1 MPLTYEETREY
12 ATLKGFN
19 PDDVEVDPFSGEIRP
34 RNRTQPTMSTAKPAD
49 KPKTTGALETIARQ
63 ASLSAIPSAVSL
75 PGSIAA
81 GSAVTTALSPL
92 FAGGPFTGWIPPVAG
107 LVTGF
112 GVGVASSMAASKL
125 QEKALEQFQGG
136 REYLEKSAALREER
150 PYMSVVGDV
159 AGSLPTMKVDGKVLK
174 DAWHALTTEGAQQ
187 GPRMLANKL
196 ATSQAAQ
203 DVLISGGVGGVSSV
217 VEDKLADKEVDIPK
231 ALLNTVLQGAVSTPH
246 EYVGR
251 FPGLKNAPYRGQ
263 PLAEPSPAVLG
274 VNEVTRTV
282 RTKEA
287 ATGDEAARVAKE
299 IESLNSQIGELEK
312 IRIESEAA
320 KHTEVVTQAKIQLKE
335 LKARNEELNKIL
347 KGEEKTTTDFVASP
361 ESMEFTKA
369 KAAQKGVE
377 DTTFNEG
384 GRQTVDSAEGY
395 GSFSNDG
402 TKIRVNT
409 YAGTKGVKTN
419 LPEGLQGVPT
429 TGAHET
435 VHAELYNVINS
446 EISSQSRLGEQLR
459 AAYENDPRFK
469 EAKAKRPDANFDW
482 NEYATIRAAQKF
494 AKNPSNEGRS
504 WSAERKALANVQ
516 KGKATADDA
525 DTVLLMKWR
534 YDNGLNAPRGA
545 VRANPNSTTPAR
557 NSLASN
563 VEKEI
568 KRVEEQP
575 NTEQL
580 DLPMAKEGT
589 ALTKWQR
596 ENVADFEKPNFG
608 PETRPAQNEF
618 RFSKPE
624 EENNKTF
631 ERAEAYA
638 MARRRRNV
646 ENVEEGRQTSLDTA
660 TGATVD
666 YVRTPEGLFVLSMD
680 TPAESQ
686 GKGGATRLLNEL
698 RRKGPVILEANAS
711 EGEGLSQA
719 QLTEFYTKRGLR
731 NIGGNRFVGEPIVTP
746 SVAAKAPVVAKPVEA
761 KAPIE
766 DATPIVSGQEQR
778 VRTEGELKTS
788 TIEGQRAFVKKHPLL
803 ADFDENG
810 KLKFFYE
817 PNEWRLQELADWFG
831 VTKRNINAY
840 AERQGKSVREIDWNT
855 VVNEN
860 QYKPI
865 NFPRREGVRGKAVR
879 DEDTGR
885 PLMRER
891 PLNEKLDMDA
901 TVSGE
906 LSNKDTYL
914 PTIEAGVR
922 TALFPTKNSGEMA
935 RRGRTRFAA
944 TEGQNRWGSSIQTEA
959 YVKRVTDEVYG
970 AMAKEGL
977 NMRGLDDK
985 ATFDD
990 KIFKN
995 AARIAERMLRDDVDV
1010 LKTRNINESAST
1022 DAPRGDGR
1030 TLGDTISTSQ
1040 KLVPAG
1046 ERASTEG
1053 DEDLIKAVADRIAE
1067 KKAELSSQTG
1077 IVRATE
1083 AMSNERIAAAWTKI
1097 LDEYEFGRVDA
1108 ADVMEAAVKVST
1120 ELKLRGVP
1128 DADIKRGVLDRMR
1141 DAGIGA
1147 EDSVD
1152 AQATARYSRPEDVSA
1167 DMMEAY
1173 RKATSSP
1180 DYIESERLSDEAREL
1195 VTHRDGKSWPTDADH
1210 AKADVIRA
1218 QADAL
1223 RSKYYDSADFKA
1235 YWKLYEE
1242 QRNAE
1247 RSAELNK
1254 ERSKIASNDS
1264 WDVAPPAKIKLSED
1278 SPAEA
1283 VRAAQ
1288 FKAPSHSTDI
1298 DSVES
1303 ILSEG
1308 LRSGS
1313 ALDTTPDRDW
1323 AGDGVSLIMPFARK
1337 GSKIEHNDYYKSS
1350 GVSAVGRII
1359 VDAGAYN
1366 TPLYELESIVQ
1377 GWKDK
1382 HPTVKMEI
1390 IDEKGR
1396 IIPIEK
1402 SSSDVRQSRPEADEP
1417 VFTTQLE
1424 KELRVA
1430 RPFGLQVGRDGKL
1443 TSSEMLAK
1451 VKTLPAIEQ
1460 ELLKQSGLSDV
1471 LNVRSRIGADELTN
1485 WLKENGPKLEVHNYG
1500 MEGKVSEAK
1509 KEYDKMSGEYD
1520 ALGNYA
1526 SRWATAIDRSSIPQ
1540 DADAMTSKINADVEK
1555 GRLTTKEAEA
1565 LQRYRELKKQT
1576 LTEPKDTSPRATSYY
1591 NTVSAFDTNQPM
1603 PAWTATRSAKNV
1615 QRVDVVMPTKYKDP
1629 EGIKLNLYKEQ
1640 YNAKNA
1646 DKILWSPDNL
1656 HENLPNTLGW
1666 AMIQYKDGPNGERVA
1681 VIAEAQSRWGQEI
1694 RNAKGYYAVRETG
1707 NGSWEVYDTKTK
1719 KGISEDVT
1727 KQEAERMKASMEKED
1742 LRNAGVS
1749 DHPLL
1754 ADTNRLILKAAI
1766 DQARK
1771 EGATHIMISDAE
1783 TAMITEKLDYKN
1795 SEGRIDRLEGFKF
1808 NYDSSYFL
1816 KDAEGNPLTNKG
1828 FTSSDDA
1835 IRYAENV
1842 LHLKPASKYPKD
1854 WKGPRDESDYTVVQG
1869 DLPSIAAELTGTK
1882 GERVSLGEHK
1892 NAMDVDSSTGESY
1905 GSNVPRTD
1913 LVFTNPDGSPKTDVS
1928 GMLYDISVPAA
1939 RRATG
1944 EEFSM
1949 AGRRYSRPE
1958 GEGFTST
1965 PEFKRWF
1972 GDSKVVDAE
1981 GKPLVVYHG
1990 SPQGGFSTFDT
2001 NRRGYTYGQGAYF
2014 TPDKSRA
2021 QEYQAKGTGRSYYAY
2036 KDKVPLEGS
2045 ALYETYLSIKNPY
2058 IVSSDASVMDIGYR
2072 LQRDNKPE
2080 FNRLAEILKGKNNY
2094 SSTDGVGTAEIGN
2107 QWLREQGYDGIIK
2120 QWRENDPL
2128 EIVAFYPT
2136 QIKSATGNDGN
2147 FNPAN
2152 PDIRRS
2158 RPEGDDVDPIR
2169 TSTDQTK
2176 QGPLEK
2182 LAPQFDQVRKF
2193 DSKVADAFE
2202 RAEKIKSLNE
2212 ANYLNTP
2219 LVDFRKQFGGANE
2232 RELKRAY
2239 DYALEK
2245 YRNPESVDETAFS
2258 EREKA
2263 MANFWN
2269 ERISQPTRVHQ
2280 QRLDMFVETREGLR
2294 RKAKLSESYAPE
2306 MLNDKAIDVFTKS
2319 VDSSESTRMKREW
2332 AEHVVKMSAS
2342 ADKPVSMEDAMNEIN
2357 DFVAAIGRNGAHSA
2371 DFGALTKAAGYGL
2384 PEEMRERNLM
2394 RVMQR
2399 YGRRSSRLLAKVE
2412 GLQSDEYVR
2421 GKLRLENPETGKRAE
2436 PKDGNDILTH
2446 QEVRDAM
2453 KFIDG
2458 DFEINKSPRLLAAV
2472 RVVTNSILGPLS
2484 GVRDAASIA
2493 ANSLPYM
2500 RVQDLP
2506 TLITS
2511 LGDMK
2516 SAWRKSLEYGARTGA
2531 HPLDAI
2537 ATPLGTDNVVN
2548 AANVVS
2554 ENLRKWSGRDAI
2566 EQFNRAWTYSIGKQL
2581 ANQAVLSGNK
2591 AFLKKFGTLA
2601 DTKGSDGKVKWDTDI
2616 MASNFVDRV
2625 QGTYG
2630 GRGLPAVAVDG
2641 MAAPWFALARWSVE
2655 KANVTWQDVIKP
2667 AYKGENYLPLLTYSL
2682 GTWLTGEAIES
2693 LNEAL
2698 QAGKKSQNANWK
2710 EIEAADG
2717 GIEQEAL
2724 RLANVMQLGSFLGM
2738 TGDMVKVGADIY
2750 KGNTPRGYSVP
2761 LADFISEGV
2770 IGNMTKFS
2778 RAVQDGANPID
2789 ALQSLMNDLAK
2800 SQWQAYRV
2808 GNYWANRDEVERTNK
2823 FRDLRVYKQTTGQE
2837 VPSEVPQANSAFRA
2851 DEREFK
2857 RSTEPLDAAEK
2868 LRGVLDRFREE
2879 YKNDPAAMAKALR
2892 RLKSNSYQTF
2902 PSPQRDIADAR
2913 KYYEYL
2919 TKAYGAEE
2927 ADARVQDYLRQTKLN
2942 SLKSAAIPTLSR

>member
-19 PDDVEVDPFSGEIRP
+19 PDEVEVNGITGEIRP
-34 RNRTQPTMSTAKPAD
+34 RNRIQPTMSTAKPAD

-107 LVTGF
+107 LATGL

-203 DVLISGGVGGVSSV
+203 DVLISGGVGGISSV

-231 ALLNTVLQGAVSTPH
+231 ALLNTVLQGAVSTPR

-287 ATGDEAARVAKE
+287 ATGDEAVRVAKE

-459 AAYENDPRFK
+459 AAYENDPQFK

-504 WSAERKALANVQ
+504 WSAERKALSNVQ

-580 DLPMAKEGT
+580 DLPMAKEGST
-589 ALTKWQR
+589 LTKWQR

-746 SVAAKAPVVAKPVEA
+746 SVAAKTPVAAKPVEV
-761 KAPIE
+761 KAPAE
-766 DATPIVSGQEQR
+766 DVTPIVSGQEQR

-817 PNEWRLQELADWFG
+817 PKEWRSQELADWFG

-914 PTIEAGVR
+914 PAIEAGVR
-922 TALFPTKNSGEMA
+922 TALFPKENSGEMA
-935 RRGRTRFAA
+935 RRGRTRFAV

-959 YVKRVTDEVYG
+959 YVKRVTAEVYG

-977 NMRGLDDK
+977 NVRGLDDK

-1040 KLVPAG
+1040 RLVPAG

-1083 AMSNERIAAAWTKI
+1083 AMSNERIAAAWAKI

-1147 EDSVD
+1147 DDSVD
-1152 AQATARYSRPEDVSA
+1152 AQATARY
-1167 DMMEAY
+1167 
-1173 RKATSSP
+1173 
-1180 DYIESERLSDEAREL
+1180 
-1195 VTHRDGKSWPTDADH
+1195 
-1210 AKADVIRA
+1210 
-1218 QADAL
+1218 
-1223 RSKYYDSADFKA
+1223 
-1235 YWKLYEE
+1235 
-1242 QRNAE
+1242 
-1247 RSAELNK
+1247 
-1254 ERSKIASNDS
+1254 
-1264 WDVAPPAKIKLSED
+1264 
-1278 SPAEA
+1278 
-1283 VRAAQ
+1283 
-1288 FKAPSHSTDI
+1288 
-1298 DSVES
+1298 
-1303 ILSEG
+1303 
-1308 LRSGS
+1308 
-1313 ALDTTPDRDW
+1313 
-1323 AGDGVSLIMPFARK
+1323 
-1337 GSKIEHNDYYKSS
+1337 
-1350 GVSAVGRII
+1350 
-1359 VDAGAYN
+1359 
-1366 TPLYELESIVQ
+1366 
-1377 GWKDK
+1377 
-1382 HPTVKMEI
+1382 
-1390 IDEKGR
+1390 
-1396 IIPIEK
+1396 
-1402 SSSDVRQSRPEADEP
+1402 
-1417 VFTTQLE
+1417 
-1424 KELRVA
+1424 
-1430 RPFGLQVGRDGKL
+1430 
-1443 TSSEMLAK
+1443 
-1451 VKTLPAIEQ
+1451 
-1460 ELLKQSGLSDV
+1460 
-1471 LNVRSRIGADELTN
+1471 
-1485 WLKENGPKLEVHNYG
+1485 
-1500 MEGKVSEAK
+1500 
-1509 KEYDKMSGEYD
+1509 
-1520 ALGNYA
+1520 
-1526 SRWATAIDRSSIPQ
+1526 
-1540 DADAMTSKINADVEK
+1540 
-1555 GRLTTKEAEA
+1555 
-1565 LQRYRELKKQT
+1565 
-1576 LTEPKDTSPRATSYY
+1576 
-1591 NTVSAFDTNQPM
+1591 
-1603 PAWTATRSAKNV
+1603 
-1615 QRVDVVMPTKYKDP
+1615 
-1629 EGIKLNLYKEQ
+1629 
-1640 YNAKNA
+1640 
-1646 DKILWSPDNL
+1646 
-1656 HENLPNTLGW
+1656 
-1666 AMIQYKDGPNGERVA
+1666 
-1681 VIAEAQSRWGQEI
+1681 
-1694 RNAKGYYAVRETG
+1694 
-1707 NGSWEVYDTKTK
+1707 
-1719 KGISEDVT
+1719 
-1727 KQEAERMKASMEKED
+1727 
-1742 LRNAGVS
+1742 
-1749 DHPLL
+1749 
-1754 ADTNRLILKAAI
+1754 
-1766 DQARK
+1766 
-1771 EGATHIMISDAE
+1771 
-1783 TAMITEKLDYKN
+1783 
-1795 SEGRIDRLEGFKF
+1795 
-1808 NYDSSYFL
+1808 
-1816 KDAEGNPLTNKG
+1816 
-1828 FTSSDDA
+1828 
-1835 IRYAENV
+1835 
-1842 LHLKPASKYPKD
+1842 
-1854 WKGPRDESDYTVVQG
+1854 
-1869 DLPSIAAELTGTK
+1869 
-1882 GERVSLGEHK
+1882 
-1892 NAMDVDSSTGESY
+1892 
-1905 GSNVPRTD
+1905 
-1913 LVFTNPDGSPKTDVS
+1913 
-1928 GMLYDISVPAA
+1928 
-1939 RRATG
+1939 
-1944 EEFSM
+1944 
-1949 AGRRYSRPE
+1949 
-1958 GEGFTST
+1958 
-1965 PEFKRWF
+1965 
-1972 GDSKVVDAE
+1972 
-1981 GKPLVVYHG
+1981 
-1990 SPQGGFSTFDT
+1990 
-2001 NRRGYTYGQGAYF
+2001 
-2014 TPDKSRA
+2014 
-2021 QEYQAKGTGRSYYAY
+2021 
-2036 KDKVPLEGS
+2036 
-2045 ALYETYLSIKNPY
+2045 
-2058 IVSSDASVMDIGYR
+2058 
-2072 LQRDNKPE
+2072 
-2080 FNRLAEILKGKNNY
+2080 
-2094 SSTDGVGTAEIGN
+2094 
-2107 QWLREQGYDGIIK
+2107 
-2120 QWRENDPL
+2120 
-2128 EIVAFYPT
+2128 
-2136 QIKSATGNDGN
+2136 
-2147 FNPAN
+2147 
-2152 PDIRRS
+2152 S

-2269 ERISQPTRVHQ
+2269 ERISQPTREHQ
-2280 QRLDMFVETREGLR
+2280 QRLNMFVETREGLR

-2436 PKDGNDILTH
+2436 PEDGNDILTH

-2601 DTKGSDGKVKWDTDI
+2601 DVKGSDGKVKWDTDI

-2641 MAAPWFALARWSVE
+2641 MAAPWFALARWSLE

-2738 TGDMVKVGADIY
+2738 TGDMVKVGADLY

-2837 VPSEVPQANSAFRA
+2837 VPSEVPQSNSAFRA

-2913 KYYEYL
+2913 KYYAYL

>member
-19 PDDVEVDPFSGEIRP
+19 PDEVEVDPFSGEIRP
-34 RNRTQPTMSTAKPAD
+34 RNRIQPTMSTAKPAD

-107 LVTGF
+107 LATGL
-112 GVGVASSMAASKL
+112 GVGVVSSMAASKL

-136 REYLEKSAALREER
+136 REYLEKSTALREER

-203 DVLISGGVGGVSSV
+203 DVLISGGVGGISSV

-231 ALLNTVLQGAVSTPH
+231 ALLNTVLQGAVSTPR

-274 VNEVTRTV
+274 VNEMTRTV

-287 ATGDEAARVAKE
+287 ATGDEAVRVAKE

-459 AAYENDPRFK
+459 AAYENDPQFK

-746 SVAAKAPVVAKPVEA
+746 SVAAKTPVAAKPVEV
-761 KAPIE
+761 KAPAE
-766 DATPIVSGQEQR
+766 DVTPIVSGQEQR

-817 PNEWRLQELADWFG
+817 PKEWRSQELADWFG

-914 PTIEAGVR
+914 PAIEAGVR
-922 TALFPTKNSGEMA
+922 TALFPKENSGEMA
-935 RRGRTRFAA
+935 RRGRTRFAV

-959 YVKRVTDEVYG
+959 YVKRVTAEVYG

-977 NMRGLDDK
+977 NVRGLDDK

-1040 KLVPAG
+1040 RLVPAG

-1083 AMSNERIAAAWTKI
+1083 AMSNERIAAAWAKI

-1141 DAGIGA
+1141 DAGIGTD
-1147 EDSVD
+1147 DSVD
-1152 AQATARYSRPEDVSA
+1152 AQATA
-1167 DMMEAY
+1167 
-1173 RKATSSP
+1173 
-1180 DYIESERLSDEAREL
+1180 
-1195 VTHRDGKSWPTDADH
+1195 
-1210 AKADVIRA
+1210 
-1218 QADAL
+1218 
-1223 RSKYYDSADFKA
+1223 
-1235 YWKLYEE
+1235 
-1242 QRNAE
+1242 
-1247 RSAELNK
+1247 
-1254 ERSKIASNDS
+1254 
-1264 WDVAPPAKIKLSED
+1264 
-1278 SPAEA
+1278 
-1283 VRAAQ
+1283 
-1288 FKAPSHSTDI
+1288 
-1298 DSVES
+1298 
-1303 ILSEG
+1303 
-1308 LRSGS
+1308 
-1313 ALDTTPDRDW
+1313 
-1323 AGDGVSLIMPFARK
+1323 
-1337 GSKIEHNDYYKSS
+1337 
-1350 GVSAVGRII
+1350 
-1359 VDAGAYN
+1359 
-1366 TPLYELESIVQ
+1366 
-1377 GWKDK
+1377 
-1382 HPTVKMEI
+1382 
-1390 IDEKGR
+1390 
-1396 IIPIEK
+1396 
-1402 SSSDVRQSRPEADEP
+1402 
-1417 VFTTQLE
+1417 
-1424 KELRVA
+1424 
-1430 RPFGLQVGRDGKL
+1430 
-1443 TSSEMLAK
+1443 
-1451 VKTLPAIEQ
+1451 
-1460 ELLKQSGLSDV
+1460 
-1471 LNVRSRIGADELTN
+1471 
-1485 WLKENGPKLEVHNYG
+1485 
-1500 MEGKVSEAK
+1500 
-1509 KEYDKMSGEYD
+1509 
-1520 ALGNYA
+1520 
-1526 SRWATAIDRSSIPQ
+1526 
-1540 DADAMTSKINADVEK
+1540 
-1555 GRLTTKEAEA
+1555 
-1565 LQRYRELKKQT
+1565 
-1576 LTEPKDTSPRATSYY
+1576 
-1591 NTVSAFDTNQPM
+1591 
-1603 PAWTATRSAKNV
+1603 
-1615 QRVDVVMPTKYKDP
+1615 
-1629 EGIKLNLYKEQ
+1629 
-1640 YNAKNA
+1640 
-1646 DKILWSPDNL
+1646 
-1656 HENLPNTLGW
+1656 
-1666 AMIQYKDGPNGERVA
+1666 
-1681 VIAEAQSRWGQEI
+1681 
-1694 RNAKGYYAVRETG
+1694 
-1707 NGSWEVYDTKTK
+1707 
-1719 KGISEDVT
+1719 
-1727 KQEAERMKASMEKED
+1727 
-1742 LRNAGVS
+1742 
-1749 DHPLL
+1749 
-1754 ADTNRLILKAAI
+1754 
-1766 DQARK
+1766 
-1771 EGATHIMISDAE
+1771 
-1783 TAMITEKLDYKN
+1783 
-1795 SEGRIDRLEGFKF
+1795 
-1808 NYDSSYFL
+1808 
-1816 KDAEGNPLTNKG
+1816 
-1828 FTSSDDA
+1828 
-1835 IRYAENV
+1835 
-1842 LHLKPASKYPKD
+1842 
-1854 WKGPRDESDYTVVQG
+1854 
-1869 DLPSIAAELTGTK
+1869 
-1882 GERVSLGEHK
+1882 
-1892 NAMDVDSSTGESY
+1892 
-1905 GSNVPRTD
+1905 
-1913 LVFTNPDGSPKTDVS
+1913 
-1928 GMLYDISVPAA
+1928 
-1939 RRATG
+1939 
-1944 EEFSM
+1944 
-1949 AGRRYSRPE
+1949 RYSRPE

-1990 SPQGGFSTFDT
+1990 TTAEFSEFK
-2001 NRRGYTYGQGAYF
+2001 GYGREVGWFTAYPETAEIYAGVDRDLPYNPSYKYGHIM
-2014 TPDKSRA
+2014 P
-2021 QEYQAKGTGRSYYAY
+2021 
-2036 KDKVPLEGS
+2036 V
-2045 ALYETYLSIKNPY
+2045 YLTIKNPAP
-2058 IVSSDASVMDIGYR
+2058 ITSA
-2072 LQRDNKPE
+2072 
-2080 FNRLAEILKGKNNY
+2080 NRINIEKLK
-2094 SSTDGVGTAEIGN
+2094 A
-2107 QWLREQGYDGIIK
+2107 QGYDGLIGYNPAGEA
-2120 QWRENDPL
+2120 RTF
-2128 EIVAFYPT
+2128 VAFDPT

-2182 LAPQFDQVRKF
+2182 LAPEFDQVRKF

-2269 ERISQPTRVHQ
+2269 ERISQPTREHQ
-2280 QRLDMFVETREGLR
+2280 QRLNMFVETREGLR

-2436 PKDGNDILTH
+2436 PEDGNDILTH

-2601 DTKGSDGKVKWDTDI
+2601 DVKGSDGKVKWDTDI

-2641 MAAPWFALARWSVE
+2641 MAAPWFALARWSLE

-2738 TGDMVKVGADIY
+2738 TGDMVKVGADLY

-2913 KYYEYL
+2913 KYYAYL

>member
-19 PDDVEVDPFSGEIRP
+19 PDEVEVNGITGEIRP
-34 RNRTQPTMSTAKPAD
+34 RNRIQPTMSTAKPAD
-49 KPKTTGALETIARQ
+49 KPKTTGALETIAHQ

-92 FAGGPFTGWIPPVAG
+92 FAGGPITGWIPPVAG
-107 LVTGF
+107 VITGL

-231 ALLNTVLQGAVSTPH
+231 ALLNTVLQGAVSTPR

-274 VNEVTRTV
+274 VNEMTRTV

-287 ATGDEAARVAKE
+287 ATGDEAVRVAKE

-596 ENVADFEKPNFG
+596 ENVSDFEKPNFG

-746 SVAAKAPVVAKPVEA
+746 SVAAKTPVAAKPVEV
-761 KAPIE
+761 KAPAE

-778 VRTEGELKTS
+778 VRTEGELKAS

-817 PNEWRLQELADWFG
+817 PKEWRSQELADWFG

-914 PTIEAGVR
+914 PAIEAGVR
-922 TALFPTKNSGEMA
+922 TALFPKENSGEMA
-935 RRGRTRFAA
+935 RRGRTRFAV

-959 YVKRVTDEVYG
+959 YVKRVTAEVYG

-977 NMRGLDDK
+977 NVRGLDDK

-1040 KLVPAG
+1040 RLVPAG

-1083 AMSNERIAAAWTKI
+1083 AMSNERIAAAWAKI

-1147 EDSVD
+1147 DDSVD

-1402 SSSDVRQSRPEADEP
+1402 SSSDVRQSRPE
-1417 VFTTQLE
+1417 
-1424 KELRVA
+1424 
-1430 RPFGLQVGRDGKL
+1430 
-1443 TSSEMLAK
+1443 
-1451 VKTLPAIEQ
+1451 
-1460 ELLKQSGLSDV
+1460 
-1471 LNVRSRIGADELTN
+1471 
-1485 WLKENGPKLEVHNYG
+1485 
-1500 MEGKVSEAK
+1500 
-1509 KEYDKMSGEYD
+1509 
-1520 ALGNYA
+1520 
-1526 SRWATAIDRSSIPQ
+1526 
-1540 DADAMTSKINADVEK
+1540 
-1555 GRLTTKEAEA
+1555 
-1565 LQRYRELKKQT
+1565 
-1576 LTEPKDTSPRATSYY
+1576 
-1591 NTVSAFDTNQPM
+1591 
-1603 PAWTATRSAKNV
+1603 
-1615 QRVDVVMPTKYKDP
+1615 
-1629 EGIKLNLYKEQ
+1629 
-1640 YNAKNA
+1640 
-1646 DKILWSPDNL
+1646 
-1656 HENLPNTLGW
+1656 
-1666 AMIQYKDGPNGERVA
+1666 
-1681 VIAEAQSRWGQEI
+1681 
-1694 RNAKGYYAVRETG
+1694 
-1707 NGSWEVYDTKTK
+1707 
-1719 KGISEDVT
+1719 
-1727 KQEAERMKASMEKED
+1727 
-1742 LRNAGVS
+1742 
-1749 DHPLL
+1749 
-1754 ADTNRLILKAAI
+1754 
-1766 DQARK
+1766 
-1771 EGATHIMISDAE
+1771 
-1783 TAMITEKLDYKN
+1783 
-1795 SEGRIDRLEGFKF
+1795 
-1808 NYDSSYFL
+1808 
-1816 KDAEGNPLTNKG
+1816 
-1828 FTSSDDA
+1828 
-1835 IRYAENV
+1835 
-1842 LHLKPASKYPKD
+1842 
-1854 WKGPRDESDYTVVQG
+1854 
-1869 DLPSIAAELTGTK
+1869 
-1882 GERVSLGEHK
+1882 
-1892 NAMDVDSSTGESY
+1892 
-1905 GSNVPRTD
+1905 
-1913 LVFTNPDGSPKTDVS
+1913 
-1928 GMLYDISVPAA
+1928 
-1939 RRATG
+1939 
-1944 EEFSM
+1944 
-1949 AGRRYSRPE
+1949 
-1958 GEGFTST
+1958 
-1965 PEFKRWF
+1965 
-1972 GDSKVVDAE
+1972 
-1981 GKPLVVYHG
+1981 
-1990 SPQGGFSTFDT
+1990 
-2001 NRRGYTYGQGAYF
+2001 
-2014 TPDKSRA
+2014 
-2021 QEYQAKGTGRSYYAY
+2021 
-2036 KDKVPLEGS
+2036 
-2045 ALYETYLSIKNPY
+2045 
-2058 IVSSDASVMDIGYR
+2058 
-2072 LQRDNKPE
+2072 
-2080 FNRLAEILKGKNNY
+2080 
-2094 SSTDGVGTAEIGN
+2094 
-2107 QWLREQGYDGIIK
+2107 
-2120 QWRENDPL
+2120 
-2128 EIVAFYPT
+2128 
-2136 QIKSATGNDGN
+2136 
-2147 FNPAN
+2147 
-2152 PDIRRS
+2152 
-2158 RPEGDDVDPIR
+2158 GDDVDPIR

-2269 ERISQPTRVHQ
+2269 ERISQPTREHQ
-2280 QRLDMFVETREGLR
+2280 QRLNMFVETREGLR

-2436 PKDGNDILTH
+2436 PEDGNDILTH

-2601 DTKGSDGKVKWDTDI
+2601 DVKGSDGKVKWDTDI

-2641 MAAPWFALARWSVE
+2641 MAAPWFALARWSLE

-2738 TGDMVKVGADIY
+2738 TGDMVKVGADLY

-2902 PSPQRDIADAR
+2902 PSPQRDITDAR
-2913 KYYEYL
+2913 KYYAYL

>member
-19 PDDVEVDPFSGEIRP
+19 PDEVEVNGITGEIRP
-34 RNRTQPTMSTAKPAD
+34 RNRIQPTMSTAKPAD

-107 LVTGF
+107 LATGL
-112 GVGVASSMAASKL
+112 GVGVVSSMAASKL

-203 DVLISGGVGGVSSV
+203 DVLISGGVGGISSV

-231 ALLNTVLQGAVSTPH
+231 ALLNTVLQGAVSTPR

-274 VNEVTRTV
+274 VNEMTRTV

-287 ATGDEAARVAKE
+287 ATGDEAVRVAKE

-459 AAYENDPRFK
+459 AAYENDPQFK

-504 WSAERKALANVQ
+504 WSAERKALSNVQ

-580 DLPMAKEGT
+580 DLPMAKEGST
-589 ALTKWQR
+589 LTKWQR

-746 SVAAKAPVVAKPVEA
+746 SVAAKTPVAAKPVEV
-761 KAPIE
+761 KAPAE
-766 DATPIVSGQEQR
+766 DVTPIVSGQEQR

-817 PNEWRLQELADWFG
+817 PKEWRSQELADWFG

-914 PTIEAGVR
+914 PAIEAGVR
-922 TALFPTKNSGEMA
+922 TALFPKENSGEMA
-935 RRGRTRFAA
+935 RRGRTRFAV

-959 YVKRVTDEVYG
+959 YVKRVTAEVYG

-977 NMRGLDDK
+977 NVRGLDDK

-1040 KLVPAG
+1040 RLVPAG

-1083 AMSNERIAAAWTKI
+1083 AMSNERIAAAWAKI

-1147 EDSVD
+1147 DDSVD
-1152 AQATARYSRPEDVSA
+1152 AQATARY
-1167 DMMEAY
+1167 
-1173 RKATSSP
+1173 
-1180 DYIESERLSDEAREL
+1180 
-1195 VTHRDGKSWPTDADH
+1195 
-1210 AKADVIRA
+1210 
-1218 QADAL
+1218 
-1223 RSKYYDSADFKA
+1223 
-1235 YWKLYEE
+1235 
-1242 QRNAE
+1242 
-1247 RSAELNK
+1247 
-1254 ERSKIASNDS
+1254 
-1264 WDVAPPAKIKLSED
+1264 
-1278 SPAEA
+1278 
-1283 VRAAQ
+1283 
-1288 FKAPSHSTDI
+1288 
-1298 DSVES
+1298 
-1303 ILSEG
+1303 
-1308 LRSGS
+1308 
-1313 ALDTTPDRDW
+1313 
-1323 AGDGVSLIMPFARK
+1323 
-1337 GSKIEHNDYYKSS
+1337 
-1350 GVSAVGRII
+1350 
-1359 VDAGAYN
+1359 
-1366 TPLYELESIVQ
+1366 
-1377 GWKDK
+1377 
-1382 HPTVKMEI
+1382 
-1390 IDEKGR
+1390 
-1396 IIPIEK
+1396 
-1402 SSSDVRQSRPEADEP
+1402 
-1417 VFTTQLE
+1417 
-1424 KELRVA
+1424 
-1430 RPFGLQVGRDGKL
+1430 
-1443 TSSEMLAK
+1443 
-1451 VKTLPAIEQ
+1451 
-1460 ELLKQSGLSDV
+1460 
-1471 LNVRSRIGADELTN
+1471 
-1485 WLKENGPKLEVHNYG
+1485 
-1500 MEGKVSEAK
+1500 
-1509 KEYDKMSGEYD
+1509 
-1520 ALGNYA
+1520 
-1526 SRWATAIDRSSIPQ
+1526 
-1540 DADAMTSKINADVEK
+1540 
-1555 GRLTTKEAEA
+1555 
-1565 LQRYRELKKQT
+1565 
-1576 LTEPKDTSPRATSYY
+1576 
-1591 NTVSAFDTNQPM
+1591 
-1603 PAWTATRSAKNV
+1603 
-1615 QRVDVVMPTKYKDP
+1615 
-1629 EGIKLNLYKEQ
+1629 
-1640 YNAKNA
+1640 
-1646 DKILWSPDNL
+1646 
-1656 HENLPNTLGW
+1656 
-1666 AMIQYKDGPNGERVA
+1666 
-1681 VIAEAQSRWGQEI
+1681 
-1694 RNAKGYYAVRETG
+1694 
-1707 NGSWEVYDTKTK
+1707 
-1719 KGISEDVT
+1719 
-1727 KQEAERMKASMEKED
+1727 
-1742 LRNAGVS
+1742 
-1749 DHPLL
+1749 
-1754 ADTNRLILKAAI
+1754 
-1766 DQARK
+1766 
-1771 EGATHIMISDAE
+1771 
-1783 TAMITEKLDYKN
+1783 
-1795 SEGRIDRLEGFKF
+1795 
-1808 NYDSSYFL
+1808 
-1816 KDAEGNPLTNKG
+1816 
-1828 FTSSDDA
+1828 
-1835 IRYAENV
+1835 
-1842 LHLKPASKYPKD
+1842 
-1854 WKGPRDESDYTVVQG
+1854 
-1869 DLPSIAAELTGTK
+1869 
-1882 GERVSLGEHK
+1882 
-1892 NAMDVDSSTGESY
+1892 
-1905 GSNVPRTD
+1905 
-1913 LVFTNPDGSPKTDVS
+1913 
-1928 GMLYDISVPAA
+1928 
-1939 RRATG
+1939 
-1944 EEFSM
+1944 
-1949 AGRRYSRPE
+1949 
-1958 GEGFTST
+1958 
-1965 PEFKRWF
+1965 
-1972 GDSKVVDAE
+1972 
-1981 GKPLVVYHG
+1981 
-1990 SPQGGFSTFDT
+1990 
-2001 NRRGYTYGQGAYF
+2001 
-2014 TPDKSRA
+2014 
-2021 QEYQAKGTGRSYYAY
+2021 
-2036 KDKVPLEGS
+2036 
-2045 ALYETYLSIKNPY
+2045 
-2058 IVSSDASVMDIGYR
+2058 
-2072 LQRDNKPE
+2072 
-2080 FNRLAEILKGKNNY
+2080 
-2094 SSTDGVGTAEIGN
+2094 
-2107 QWLREQGYDGIIK
+2107 
-2120 QWRENDPL
+2120 
-2128 EIVAFYPT
+2128 
-2136 QIKSATGNDGN
+2136 
-2147 FNPAN
+2147 
-2152 PDIRRS
+2152 S

-2269 ERISQPTRVHQ
+2269 ERISQPTRAHQ
-2280 QRLDMFVETREGLR
+2280 QRLNMFVETREGLR

-2436 PKDGNDILTH
+2436 PEDGNDILTH

-2601 DTKGSDGKVKWDTDI
+2601 DVKGSDGKVKWDTDI

-2641 MAAPWFALARWSVE
+2641 MAAPWFALARWSLE

-2738 TGDMVKVGADIY
+2738 TGDMVKVGADLY

-2837 VPSEVPQANSAFRA
+2837 VPSEVPQSNSAFRA

-2913 KYYEYL
+2913 KYYAYL